1 MTDKIWAITPQALEE
16 LHRDKNAFLQNAAFL
31 NSLFSQGKT
40 KESTVQNGVA
50 VINIEGGI
58 YRKKAWYM
66 PGTTHRQIKH
76 EIEQALKNEEVRAI
90 CYNIFSPGGT
100 VAGTQELASYIKEAS
115 KIKPSCSFVDGL
127 CCSAAY
133 WLASA
138 AGKVFATE
146 SAELGSIGV
155 VLMHTDYSRLN
166 ESMGLKYTYIT
177 AGSKKSVGASEV
189 PLSEQDRAYLQNQVN
204 GLYDIFLQEISQNMG
219 LDINRKLEWADG
231 RVFLGKEAVGLGL
244 VSQLVKTK
252 EEAMNLLLDQTDKS
266 TKENE
271 MTVPNTSLTSALA
284 SSYEQTQGPQA
295 ASKVGEDLFAVI
307 EAVCGTEKAR
317 QVKELAEC
325 GITQSQLQA
334 VSSVFA
340 VKSDVPVTAQK
351 QEEQEVNRQILA
363 ALTAATP
370 EAVSGTAGTNAAGV
384 TTEEQRLIE
393 RVGNMK
399 K

>member
-1 MTDKIWAITPQALEE
+1 MNDKIWAITPQALDE
-16 LHRDKNAFLQNAAFL
+16 LYKEKNAVHQNSAVL
-31 NSLFSQGKT
+31 NSLFSQGKA
-40 KESTVQNGVA
+40 KESTVQSGIA
-50 VINIEGGI
+50 VINIEGSI
-58 YRKKAWYM
+58 YRKKSWYIS
-66 PGTTHRQIKH
+66 GTTHKQIKN
-76 EIEQALKNEEVRAI
+76 EIEQALKNEEVKAI
-90 CYNIFSPGGT
+90 LYNIYSPGGA
-100 VAGTQELASYIKEAS
+100 VAGTQELASYIKEAN
-115 KIKPSCSFVDGL
+115 KIKPSCAFVDGM

-138 AGKVFATE
+138 AGKIFATE

-189 PLSEQDRAYLQNQVN
+189 PLSEEDKGYLQNQIN
-204 GLYDIFLQEISQNMG
+204 GIYDIFLQEISQNMG

-252 EEAMNLLLDQTDKS
+252 EEAMNLLLVQTDKS
-266 TKENE
+266 AKEKE
-271 MTVPNTSLTSALA
+271 MTEPNTSQTSALA
-284 SSYEQTQGPQA
+284 GSYEQPQGLQA

-307 EAVCGTEKAR
+307 EAVCGTEKAEK
-317 QVKELAEC
+317 VKALAES

-334 VSSVFA
+334 VCDVFA
-340 VKSDVPVTAQK
+340 VKSDAPVSAQK
-351 QEEQEVNRQILA
+351 QEEQAVNRQILA

-370 EAVSGTAGTNAAGV
+370 EALNSAAQTNTARVTND
-384 TTEEQRLIE
+384 ELQLIE

>member
-1 MTDKIWAITPQALEE
+1 MTGKIWAIMPQSLEDMYRE
-16 LHRDKNAFLQNAAFL
+16 KSAVLQNSALL
-31 NSLFSQGKT
+31 NSLFAQSRP
-40 KESTVQNGVA
+40 KESTVQNGIA

-58 YRKKAWYM
+58 YRRKAWYM
-66 PGTTHRQIKH
+66 QGTAHRQIKS

-90 CYNIFSPGGT
+90 FYNIFSPGGT

-115 KIKPSCSFVDGL
+115 KIKPSCAFVDGM

-138 AGKVFATE
+138 AGRIFATE

-155 VLMHTDYSRLN
+155 VLMHTDYSKLN
-166 ESMGLKYTYIT
+166 ENMGLKYTYIT
-177 AGSKKSVGASEV
+177 AGSKKSVGASEI
-189 PLSEQDRAYLQNQVN
+189 PLSEEDKGYLQNQIN
-204 GLYDIFLQEISQNMG
+204 GIYDIFLQEISQNMG

-252 EEAMNLLLDQTDKS
+252 EEAMNLLLAQTDKS
-266 TKENE
+266 TKEKE
-271 MTVPNTSLTSALA
+271 MTVPNTSQTS
-284 SSYEQTQGPQA
+284 SCEQTQDLQA
-295 ASKVGEDLFAVI
+295 VSKVGEDLFAVI
-307 EAVCGTEKAR
+307 EAVCGAEKAEK
-317 QVKELAEC
+317 VKALAES

-334 VSSVFA
+334 VCNVFA
-340 VKSDVPVTAQK
+340 VKSDEPVTAQK

-370 EAVSGTAGTNAAGV
+370 EAVSGTAGTNAAGF
-384 TTEEQRLIE
+384 TTEEQQLIE